1 MFDMT
6 RNHGCPRNEIMIV
19 HSIENFVSI
28 FYPTTLDVRIDEAGV
43 HKDIIFI
50 TIL

>member
-19 HSIENFVSI
+19 HFVENFVSI
-28 FYPTTLDVRIDEAGV
+28 FYAITLDVHIDEVGV